1 MHAHVAKA
9 EDLTSM
15 AHCMYSTPCTY
26 TCMCVRMY
34 VRMRDLITVAC
45 FQNGISESERFIA
58 MYVCG
63 DENHYYVLSK

>member
-1 MHAHVAKA
+1 
-9 EDLTSM
+9 
-15 AHCMYSTPCTY
+15 
-26 TCMCVRMY
+26 MCVRMY